1 MSHADLSCMNAFN
14 QAKQLGNYHPALK
27 QLYDASGS
35 EQRPKKR
42 EKGLRMGVGSFRGGV
57 LRLSKDEI
65 KSVEGTR
72 PSQGKGNGRRHRK

>member
-1 MSHADLSCMNAFN
+1 MNTPN

-35 EQRPKKR
+35 QQRSKKR

-65 KSVEGTR
+65 RSVEGTR
-72 PSQGKGNGRRHRK
+72 PSRGTGSGRRRRK